1 MFNDSDNG
9 QTQYCPMCEEN
20 SRFTGLYDTCSEKIY
35 YGDIVHWTD
44 GGDDLSLEERIKTRW
59 DRIAIVERL
68 VYQGKE
74 RPEII
79 FRVIDS
85 PSDKVKSWLHTDMY
99 CFNYGGFIYKDT
111 ENYLTKVAESIEKYK
126 NKFDNA
132 GQCMA
137 YVLEKRGVKC

>member
-1 MFNDSDNG
+1 MNDS
-9 QTQYCPMCEEN
+9 
-20 SRFTGLYDTCSEKIY
+20 FTGLYDTCNEKIY

-68 VYQGKE
+68 VYEGKE
-74 RPEII
+74 RPEIV

-111 ENYLTKVAESIEKYK
+111 ENYLTKVANSIEEYK

-137 YVLEKRGVKC
+137 FVLEKRKAKEK

>member
-20 SRFTGLYDTCSEKIY
+20 SRFTGLYDTCGEKIY

-68 VYQGKE
+68 VYKGKE

-79 FRVIDS
+79 FCVIDS
-85 PSDKVKSWLHTDMY
+85 PSEQTKQAKSYFT
-99 CFNYGGFIYKDT
+99 YGSFIYKDT
-111 ENYLTKVAESIEKYK
+111 ENYLTKVAESIEEYK
-126 NKFDNA
+126 SKFDNA

-137 YVLEKRGVKC
+137 YVLEKRGAKC

>member
-1 MFNDSDNG
+1 MNDS
-9 QTQYCPMCEEN
+9 
-20 SRFTGLYDTCSEKIY
+20 FTGLYDTCNEKIY

-68 VYQGKE
+68 VYKGKE

-79 FRVIDS
+79 FCVIDS
-85 PSDKVKSWLHTDMY
+85 PSEATKQAKSYFT
-99 CFNYGGFIYKDT
+99 YGGFIYKDT
-111 ENYLTKVAESIEKYK
+111 ENYLTKVAESIEEYK

-137 YVLEKRGVKC
+137 YVLEKRKAKEK